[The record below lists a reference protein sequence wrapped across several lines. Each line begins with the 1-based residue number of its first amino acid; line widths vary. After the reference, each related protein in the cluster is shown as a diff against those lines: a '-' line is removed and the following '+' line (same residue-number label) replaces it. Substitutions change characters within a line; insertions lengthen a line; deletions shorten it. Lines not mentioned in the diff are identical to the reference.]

1 MGVHRIVAIM
11 LLVAGCAT
19 TPIPPECKTEY
30 GGTLMHCPKPRP
42 KPPANEAQC
51 EAAGGVSIIEDGD
64 YKGCIAHERVR
75 EAVCRLQ
82 GGIRC

>member
-1 MGVHRIVAIM
+1 MGVYRLLAVCL

-19 TPIPPECKTEY
+19 PLPPECKTEY
-30 GGTLMHCPKPRP
+30 AGTLMHCPKPKP
-42 KPPANEAQC
+42 QPPANEAQC

-64 YKGCIAHERVR
+64 FKGCVSHERVR
-75 EAVCRLQ
+75 EVVCRLQ